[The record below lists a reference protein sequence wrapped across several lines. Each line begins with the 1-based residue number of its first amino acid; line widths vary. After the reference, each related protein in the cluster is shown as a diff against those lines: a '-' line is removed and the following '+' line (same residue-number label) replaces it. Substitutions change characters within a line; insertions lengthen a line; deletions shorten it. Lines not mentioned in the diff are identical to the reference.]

1 MRGKRV
7 KKTTPRQILTAFTA
21 GVFLLS
27 AGLLVRDL
35 VRSASERRA
44 NERLAQLAAG
54 EAATASAAPADD
66 GEAEPS
72 ERDYLP
78 PGGAE
83 RGPVRL
89 VDHSEHYDRLPGD
102 VYS

>member
-72 ERDYLP
+72 ERD
-78 PGGAE
+78 
-83 RGPVRL
+83 
-89 VDHSEHYDRLPGD
+89 
-102 VYS
+102 